1 MGDNELLHEL
11 FRRVY
16 RVSSPPANYDELLE
30 NAEVNER
37 GQKVIPFDDYECSID
52 VMEEVLKQFFIDY
65 NITSEWDKRRFSY
78 SYWLG
83 PTPKTKKSPDMG
95 KKITKK
101 LKL

>member
-1 MGDNELLHEL
+1 MGENELLHEL

-52 VMEEVLKQFFIDY
+52 VMENILKQFFIDY
-65 NITSEWDKRRFSY
+65 NITSEWDKRKFSNLFRHY
-78 SYWLG
+78 PQNRQEGSKRHS
-83 PTPKTKKSPDMG
+83 T
-95 KKITKK
+95 I
-101 LKL
+101 